1 MRQNKERNIK
11 RAAWL
16 AVPAFLF
23 LTSAEPALRAEE
35 TPKRHPTLEE
45 MSPEQFR
52 AALKKSHAE
61 IQSRLGDNGMSE
73 SSADAKNKTS
83 SLSEKNAYI
92 TSAQSRIDMLN
103 YKIDSL
109 QNHYY
114 DNWGY
119 AQKDA
124 AKLRSIQSRAREE
137 LNKIRRIGNDGW
149 KNNRRAL
156 EGILREASTY

>member
-1 MRQNKERNIK
+1 MS
-11 RAAWL
+11 
-16 AVPAFLF
+16 V
-23 LTSAEPALRAEE
+23 EE
-35 TPKRHPTLEE
+35 
-45 MSPEQFR
+45 FR
-52 AALKKSHAE
+52 AALKKSHEE
-61 IQSRLGDNGMSE
+61 IESRLGSSGGMD
-73 SSADAKNKTS
+73 SAANDKEEAS
-83 SLSEKNAYI
+83 SLSERNAYI

-119 AQKDA
+119 AQRDA
-124 AKLRSIQSRAREE
+124 SKLRSIQSRAREE
-137 LNKIRRIGNDGW
+137 LNKIRRINNDGW